1 MYANNVA
8 YNMRLFCYK
17 SLHFYDI
24 NNHTAEICIVYSV
37 SQKFGIITIFYVF
50 KISVLCCNF
59 K

>member
-24 NNHTAEICIVYSV
+24 NNHTAEICIVYSA
-37 SQKFGIITIFYVF
+37 SQKFGILQFF
-50 KISVLCCNF
+50 MFLK
-59 K
+59 